1 MFDYQVI
8 PFAFEAAT
16 PPPEIPSFDFD
27 ERGLQSLNA
36 GNARRRAETRSAY
49 ALLHAM
55 LVSHGLIVANDR
67 PRIAHHE
74 HGKPY
79 LADHPGLFFNL
90 SHCRRALA
98 AAISTEGEVG
108 IDIESRRPVVAA
120 LVDKVCSPEEADAI
134 AHADDPE
141 LLFLKY
147 WTQKEA
153 LLKLIGTGID
163 RDLRPLLAPDNPL
176 LQEAVIECQILPQH
190 DACLSICRWK
200 KDL

>member
-16 PPPEIPSFDFD
+16 PLPEIPSFDFD

-36 GNARRRAETRSAY
+36 CNARRRAETRSAY

-55 LVSHGLIVANDR
+55 LVSHGLIAANGR

-163 RDLRPLLAPDNPL
+163 RDLRPLLAPDNP
-176 LQEAVIECQILPQH
+176 ILHRLIIDSHHLP
-190 DACLSICRWK
+190 DIDGVVSLCYYRK
-200 KDL
+200 